1 MRKPKKTQEKRINL
15 KLAVEQISKEI
26 KEIHRTI
33 ARLTSMVEKKD
44 RKAAMQI
51 KEFTTRKLY
60 RIAYMSELEFDA
72 FDDDHARSIWQ
83 KINLDELE
91 KETEEFSKAGV
102 ELKNDLLHLH
112 QFNRVDK
119 DGRLTPVMLSF
130 FLGKKGRS

>member
-119 DGRLTPVMLSF
+119 DGRLTPVMLSS
-130 FLGKKGRS
+130 FLGEKGRS